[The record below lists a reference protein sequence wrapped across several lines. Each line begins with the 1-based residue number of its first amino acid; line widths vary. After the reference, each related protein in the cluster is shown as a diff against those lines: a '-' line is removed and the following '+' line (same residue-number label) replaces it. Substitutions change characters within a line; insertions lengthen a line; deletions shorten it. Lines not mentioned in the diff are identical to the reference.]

1 MTYKAELER
10 IGDELHWT
18 CHANLVT
25 DKGCEFFNVTWTV
38 PNAVDWLKTI
48 ASVSQTRL
56 VEVTGDKG
64 TIKIFQINFTTGE
77 VKEVENE

>member
-38 PNAVDWLKTI
+38 ANVVDWLKTKMS
-48 ASVSQTRL
+48 A
-56 VEVTGDKG
+56 
-64 TIKIFQINFTTGE
+64 
-77 VKEVENE
+77 

>member
-1 MTYKAELER
+1 MKYKAELEQ
-10 IGDELHWT
+10 IGNKLHWHCYMT
-18 CHANLVT
+18 IVT

-38 PNAVDWLKTI
+38 PNAVNWLKTI

-64 TIKIFQINFTTGE
+64 TVKLFQIDLTTGE
-77 VKEVENE
+77 VEEVKE

>member
-25 DKGCEFFNVTWTV
+25 EKGCEFFNVHWIIKDV
-38 PNAVDWLKTI
+38 VDWLKTI

-64 TIKIFQINFTTGE
+64 TIKIFQIDLTTGE
-77 VKEVENE
+77 VKEV